1 MPRIG
6 QLVLLAALLPSA
18 ARAAEPPAPG
28 VDVSFPAAG
37 SLELRGRLVQPDG
50 GGPHPAVVLLH
61 PCDGMVAGM
70 PQMEKLASAL
80 RASGYVV
87 LAIDSLGPR
96 GVQSVC
102 DDSMLIKSPDPRDRA
117 EDARAA
123 RRYLASLGSVDS
135 RRVALVGWAH
145 GGSAALMAWA
155 RNADASGGAPFAAVA
170 AYYPTCG
177 MMGLDLRASS
187 TPLLIFI
194 GERDEVAS
202 VPACRSLVENANQ
215 IRRRD
220 ISLEVYP
227 GASHRFDGPPGGEKS
242 VTVGKHTFVLDP
254 AAAQDSR
261 AKLLAFLGRTMK
273 PG

>member
-1 MPRIG
+1 M
-6 QLVLLAALLPSA
+6 A
-18 ARAAEPPAPG
+18 
-28 VDVSFPAAG
+28 
-37 SLELRGRLVQPDG
+37 
-50 GGPHPAVVLLH
+50 
-61 PCDGMVAGM
+61 AGM
-70 PQMEKLASAL
+70 PQLEKLASTL
-80 RASGYVV
+80 RESGYVV
-87 LAIDSLGPR
+87 LAIDSFGPR

-123 RRYLASLGSVDS
+123 ERYLASLGSVDA

-155 RNADASGGAPFAAVA
+155 RNADASGGAHFAAVA

-177 MMGLDLRASS
+177 MMGLDIRSSS

-194 GERDEVAS
+194 GDRDDVAS
-202 VPACRSLVENANQ
+202 APGCRSLVDNANQ

-227 GASHRFDGPPGGEKS
+227 SAGHRFDGPPGGEKS
-242 VTVGKHTFVLDP
+242 VTVGRHTFVLD
-254 AAAQDSR
+254 AAAAEDSR
-261 AKLLAFLGRTMK
+261 ARLLAFLGRTTK